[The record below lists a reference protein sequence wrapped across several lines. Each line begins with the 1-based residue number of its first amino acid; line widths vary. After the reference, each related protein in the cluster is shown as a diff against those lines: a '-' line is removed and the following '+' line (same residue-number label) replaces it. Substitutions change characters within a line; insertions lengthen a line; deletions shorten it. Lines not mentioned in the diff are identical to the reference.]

1 MNFDQTPPTGA
12 GRYSRP
18 TTDNEPSEAEHLRVY
33 ALAHAVLVAMISE
46 DWAAADV
53 LVADLAAG
61 GPAAIGPLLAALAG
75 TFAVAV
81 PGLHTPHGV
90 ALLRAETQRLATL
103 EADAAARAEATE
115 S

>member
-1 MNFDQTPPTGA
+1 MTDHPTPT
-12 GRYSRP
+12 
-18 TTDNEPSEAEHLRVY
+18 EPSEAEHLRAY

-46 DWAAADV
+46 DWPAADV

-61 GPAAIGPLLAALAG
+61 GPAAIGPLLTALAG

-90 ALLRAETQRLATL
+90 ALLRREAQRLAGL
-103 EADAAARAEATE
+103 AADADAAVQ

>member
-1 MNFDQTPPTGA
+1 MTAPT
-12 GRYSRP
+12 
-18 TTDNEPSEAEHLRVY
+18 EPSEAEHLRAY

-53 LVADLAAG
+53 LVNDLAAG

-75 TFAVAV
+75 AFAVAV
-81 PGLHTPHGV
+81 PGLHTAEGV
-90 ALLRAETQRLATL
+90 KALRAATQRLAGL
-103 EADAAARAEATE
+103 AADADAFEAQ